1 MEKTLMLG
9 KTEGGGLVTVD
20 EMAGW
25 YHRLKR
31 QESEQIPTDREIQG
45 SLGVRQSMGPQR
57 VGHD

>member
-1 MEKTLMLG
+1 MLG
-9 KTEGGGLVTVD
+9 KTEGRRRGGVTMD

-31 QESEQIPTDREIQG
+31 QEFEQIPGDSERQG
-45 SLGVRQSMGPQR
+45 SLGVLQSMEPQR